1 MSDKTNV
8 TRICEQRKISYVLH
22 PYPVIEGFLDG
33 IHVAKAIGKSCD
45 EVFKT
50 LVTQGK
56 TGTIYVFMVPVS
68 SVLDL
73 KKAAKVVGE
82 KTITMLPVD
91 DLLRTTG
98 YVKGGC
104 SPIGMKKNY
113 QTIFDHQ
120 INNLEVIT
128 FNAGKIG
135 QQISINVNELDK
147 VLLFAV
153 AEIT

>member
-8 TRICEQRKISYVLH
+8 TRLCEQKKLSYILH
-22 PYPVIEGFLDG
+22 PYPVVEGFLDG
-33 IHVAKAIGKSCD
+33 IHVADAIGKSHD

-73 KKAAKVVGE
+73 KKAAKSVGE
-82 KTITMLPVD
+82 KTITMLPVE

-104 SPIGMKKNY
+104 SPIGMKKKY

-120 INNLEVIT
+120 LNKLEEIT

-135 QQISINVNELDK
+135 QQISIK
-147 VLLFAV
+147 VDQLAQVLTFSV